1 MEKESLLTRSSFRER
16 AFSQNRELKIQEQ
29 TAQPGWEFH
38 SSIARYL
45 ARTLSGYRVEKAEGM
60 IFK

>member
-1 MEKESLLTRSSFRER
+1 M
-16 AFSQNRELKIQEQ
+16 ELKVPRSPM
-29 TAQPGWEFH
+29 T
-38 SSIARYL
+38 RYL

>member
-1 MEKESLLTRSSFRER
+1 MLDESPEIKITGNNTCDRVEKFPASM
-16 AFSQNRELKIQEQ
+16 
-29 TAQPGWEFH
+29 
-38 SSIARYL
+38 ARYL